1 MKILKYIA
9 VLYVILKVVIFLV
22 GVIPVFLINFSME
35 YPKEWYEMLLKI
47 NSSGRNGS
55 RQFDTI
61 SDYVNYKEKLTT

>member
-35 YPKEWYEMLLKI
+35 YPKEWYEMLLNKFFWKKRVKTVRYYI
-47 NSSGRNGS
+47 
-55 RQFDTI
+55 
-61 SDYVNYKEKLTT
+61 

>member
-1 MKILKYIA
+1 

-35 YPKEWYEMLLKI
+35 YPKEWYEMLLNKFFL
-47 NSSGRNGS
+47 GRNGS

-61 SDYVNYKEKLTT
+61 SDYVNYKKEKLTT